1 MKGKATRSSAY
12 GTHGRGGFTLIEIMI
27 AVVVGTVATYMLS
40 TSVTAAVANTVTR
53 QQRAVA
59 AEGAMNCMEQIR
71 SRPMELVFALFNE
84 NPEDDPDGA
93 GTAFGPYFDVVG
105 LSPVLDEQGQPQPI
119 GRVLLPGDGT
129 TLDETFEQPE
139 FGLPRDLNGDLLI
152 LAGDC
157 SRDYLV
163 LPVTVRVEWR
173 SQLGDRS
180 LEVSTLLMDLEKTDL

>member
-1 MKGKATRSSAY
+1 
-12 GTHGRGGFTLIEIMI
+12 MI
-27 AVVVGTVATYMLS
+27 AVVVATVATYMLS

-71 SRPMELVFALFNE
+71 SMPMERVFALFNE
-84 NPEDDPDGA
+84 NPADDPEGE

-105 LSPVLDEQGQPQPI
+105 LSAVLDERGEPKPI

-129 TLDETFEQPE
+129 VLDETFEQPE
-139 FGLPRDLNGDLLI
+139 FGLTRDLDGDLHVLP
-152 LAGDC
+152 GDC
-157 SRDYLV
+157 SGDYLV

-173 SQLGDRS
+173 SQLGNRS
-180 LEVSTLLMDLEKTDL
+180 LEVSTLLMDLEKADS

>member
-1 MKGKATRSSAY
+1 MKAK
-12 GTHGRGGFTLIEIMI
+12 GTASGARAARGQGGFTLIEVMI
-27 AVVVGTVATYMLS
+27 AIVVGTVATYMLS

-71 SRPMELVFALFNE
+71 SMPMELVFALFNE
-84 NPEDDPDGA
+84 NPSDDPDGE

-105 LSPVLDEQGQPQPI
+105 LSAVLDEQGQPKPI
-119 GRVLLPGDGT
+119 GQVLLPGDGAV
-129 TLDETFEQPE
+129 LDETFEQPE
-139 FGLPRDLNGDLLI
+139 FGLPRDLNGDLHI
-152 LAGDC
+152 LPGDC
-157 SRDYLV
+157 SMDYLV

-180 LEVSTLLMDLEKTDL
+180 LEVSTLLMDLEKTNL

>member
-1 MKGKATRSSAY
+1 MRD
-12 GTHGRGGFTLIEIMI
+12 RGGFTLIEIMI

-71 SRPMELVFALFNE
+71 SKPMELVFALFNE
-84 NPEDDPDGA
+84 NPGDDPGGE

-105 LSPVLDEQGQPQPI
+105 LSPVLDEEGVPQPI
-119 GRVLLPGDGT
+119 GQVLLPGDGT

-139 FGLPRDLNGDLLI
+139 FGLPRDLNGDLHVLP
-152 LAGDC
+152 GDC
-157 SRDYLV
+157 SSDYLV

-180 LEVSTLLMDLEKTDL
+180 LEISTLLMDLEKTDL